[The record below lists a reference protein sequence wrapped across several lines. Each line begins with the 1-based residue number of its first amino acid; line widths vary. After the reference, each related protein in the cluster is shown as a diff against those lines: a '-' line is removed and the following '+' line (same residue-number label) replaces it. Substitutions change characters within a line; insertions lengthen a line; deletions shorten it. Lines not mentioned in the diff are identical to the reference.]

1 MLKVPVSAVCHS
13 SEQHL
18 EPSLHS
24 AAVTEVVGWFLV
36 PTPWLFMPM
45 FARDFAAVRVIA
57 CATSWQ

>member
-24 AAVTEVVGWFLV
+24 AAVTEVGWFLV
-36 PTPWLFMPM
+36 PSPWLFMPT
-45 FARDFAAVRVIA
+45 FARDFAAVRVTA
-57 CATSWQ
+57 CGTCWQ